1 MTGNGKNTFVNS
13 LNGGSGY
20 QIENNT
26 TKTVTTTDSGWVNKQ
41 FSENKD
47 ITKLNINLGNI
58 NTGYNKGDMSNKL
71 IVNANNELIITE
83 TP

>member
-20 QIENNT
+20 QLENNT
-26 TKTVTTTDSGWVNKQ
+26 TKTVTTTDSGWVNKT
-41 FSENKD
+41 FSENKN

-58 NTGYNKGDMSNKL
+58 NKGYSGGDMSNQF
-71 IVNANNELIITE
+71 IVNANNQLIVTE
-83 TP
+83 TT